1 VAPPATA
8 RKVRRAAASKAP
20 TAASGAGPSEP
31 LGELRVAFRHAFRAL
46 NRLRGRDTHL
56 GGSELTT
63 AQFELLAAL
72 DEHGELAAGELALAA
87 HLTPASVTPMLDALA
102 QSGHVA
108 RDRSPSDRRVVVS
121 RLTPRGRREIAA
133 KRKVWSERWE
143 RALEDVPEADL
154 RAAARVLERVT
165 AMLGE
170 QAPERACGR
179 PGEPGR
185 HGRKTAL
192 R

>member
-1 VAPPATA
+1 MGAPATA
-8 RKVRRAAASKAP
+8 RSRLGGAQVP
-20 TAASGAGPSEP
+20 TPAQPEP
-31 LGELRVAFRHAFRAL
+31 LSELRTAFRHVFRAV

-87 HLTPASVTPMLDALA
+87 QLTPASVTQMLESLA
-102 QSGHVA
+102 QSGHVE
-108 RDRSPSDRRVVVS
+108 RDRSASDRRVVVS

-133 KRKVWSERWE
+133 KRRAWGERWE
-143 RALEDVPEADL
+143 RALEDVPAADL
-154 RAAARVLERVT
+154 RAARRVLERV
-165 AMLGE
+165 ASMLEE
-170 QAPERACGR
+170 QAPEQPCAR
-179 PGEPGR
+179 PGEPPDR
-185 HGRKTAL
+185 SRKTAL